1 MRNRICRT
9 LFWLAAVFQ
18 ITSLFAS
25 ANTNVHTSWMWHM
38 HQPIYWPDRAPT
50 NHFGDHY
57 QNAYDTIQLKAAG
70 STVPS
75 DDLAGTFGDDNR
87 IQDYAAKNNN
97 AYPHDML
104 QAILGL
110 PNAGGQLNY
119 SGALMENI
127 ASLGARNWGGYP
139 SNWNSY
145 NQQAHGWT
153 TSGGKTRMDLTSF
166 TYHHC
171 IAPFVSDETLEMDI
185 LIDQR
190 QQQIAWGT
198 TGLTSRGFFPAE
210 MCFSERIIPILNKVG
225 ISWSVVSGSH
235 LARTCADYPF
245 MSGSPENIEI
255 PNKADQ
261 LNAAQG
267 TSNYW
272 TTSIDRGC
280 SPSAV
285 APFGYQMHYARYVN
299 PSNGV
304 ASTMLVVPAD
314 MALGWKDS
322 YSTWDVGLIG
332 PIASRNVTNKPSF
345 VLLAHDGDNAWADG
359 YSYWGPGQWADTF
372 ANTVAA
378 PPYNYDPTTVEQ
390 YLSEFPP
397 STNDIV
403 HVEDGG
409 WAYAD
414 QDFGS
419 PIMNNWL
426 WPGTIVVNGR
436 NVVDPSAVTSDDKA
450 DEWRTIIATENRV
463 KTAQQITNSIAG
475 GLYTNRIDQIRD
487 PGYGLVTANPIEL
500 GWHYYLG
507 SLDSGFVYYGCSGTH
522 CASAVVAQSNAVR
535 NVDAIINGNTA
546 LDTTPPTV
554 FIPQRSPWNPG
565 GANFGPEYQLNG
577 NWNAAAPTNTD
588 FWIWTY
594 AYDVSGVANVTLFY
608 RSNGSNEPPTQDEFK
623 TYLGGS
629 NTAAWVQQPMT
640 QRVVAPV
647 LSASPKYIA
656 DYYYTKVTGLS
667 DTYVDY
673 YVNASDTLGNTYNSP
688 IQHVYVSPTPTS
700 GGDTGTVSGCS
711 GRVCVSPVPPVAGN
725 TATITYT
732 PAGGPIASASQ
743 VYIHLGWNNWG
754 TVLSPDAA
762 MTAVSNTWVYTT
774 VVSGT
779 ATQLDCVFNNG
790 TGTWDNNS
798 GQDWKFAVT
807 NGGVSQAPSTPTNLT
822 ANAVSPTEID
832 LGWAASANTLAY
844 IVYRGGTSVATT
856 AATSYNDVNLA
867 TNTQFCYTIA
877 ASNSVGTS
885 AQSAQV
891 CATTLNGSSPNPPAT
906 PTNVT
911 ATAVATNQI
920 NVTWAASSGATS
932 YIVQRGGNTITT
944 VGTTSYLDTGLTPN
958 TTFCYAI
965 AATNTIAGSA
975 FSSSACATTP
985 ATPPAPNFQITS
997 IALQGSNVLL
1007 SWVAPGGSTNVV
1019 QASNGATDG
1028 SYLSNFLAISSPM
1041 IIPGDASASVST
1053 NYLDAGGATNSP
1065 SRYYRIAL
1073 TNVVMLVSTQA
1084 FDNAAQSA
1092 YTSSWT
1098 NGSNGGFGLNPWAL
1112 VTSNGSINNNGFF
1125 VGTSTNSAAGASPG
1139 IDTNGKSWALY
1150 ANSGNTSVAYR
1161 AFASSLPIG
1170 GTLKIDM
1177 RNGYIN
1183 TGGIDGFALRHGNT
1197 TGSTT
1202 NYNAGA
1208 RLQYYFV
1215 GGSNYYTVVDST
1227 GTHTTSAGYTG
1238 TGQHLAVALGVSD
1251 TYTLTI
1257 IDNASGTTNATING
1271 TLAGMAGT
1279 SLDGISLFNMNAGAG
1294 TPYNLYF
1301 NSLLIYP

>member
-1 MRNRICRT
+1 MRNRIRRT
-9 LFWLAAVFQ
+9 LFWLAAIFQ

-25 ANTNVHTSWMWHM
+25 ANTSVHTSWMWHM

-57 QNAYDTIQLKAAG
+57 QDAFDTIQLKAAG

-75 DDLAGTFGDDNR
+75 DDLAGTFGDVNR
-87 IQDYAAKNNN
+87 LNDYTF
-97 AYPHDML
+97 YPHDAVQYMKDN
-104 QAILGL
+104 LGL

-119 SGALMENI
+119 SGALMENVD
-127 ASLGARNWGGYP
+127 SLGSHGWNGYP
-139 SNWNSY
+139 SNWNAS

-153 TSGGKTRMDLTSF
+153 TSGNKPRIDLTNF

-171 IAPFVSDETLEMDI
+171 IAPFVSDETLQMEI
-185 LIDQR
+185 TIDQR
-190 QQQIAWGT
+190 EQQIFWGN
-198 TGLTSRGFFPAE
+198 GSGAQISRGFFPAE
-210 MCFSERIIPILNKVG
+210 MCFSERIIPILNKLG

-235 LARTCADYPF
+235 LARACSDYPF
-245 MSGSPENIEI
+245 MSGSPENMEI

-267 TSNYW
+267 ASNYW

-285 APFGYQMHYARYVN
+285 APFGYEMHYARYVN

-304 ASTMLVVPAD
+304 ASTIMVVPAD

-322 YSTWDVGLIG
+322 YSTWDVGLIS
-332 PIASRNVTNKPSF
+332 PIASRNDVTKPSF

-359 YSYWGPGQWADTF
+359 YSYWGTGQWADQF
-372 ANTVAA
+372 ANTAVSDG
-378 PPYNYDPTTVEQ
+378 YEPTTVEQ

-535 NVDAIINGNTA
+535 NVDAIINGSTA

-577 NWNAAAPTNTD
+577 NWNAASPTNTD
-588 FWIWTY
+588 FWVWTY
-594 AYDVSGVANVTLFY
+594 AYDVSGITNLTLLY

-623 TYLGGS
+623 TYAGGS
-629 NTAAWVQQPMT
+629 NTASWVQQPMT

-647 LSASPKYIA
+647 LSASPEYIA
-656 DYYYTKVTGLS
+656 DYYYTKITGLS

-673 YVNASDTLGNTYNSP
+673 YVSASDTHGNTYNSP

-711 GRVCVSPVPPVAGN
+711 GRVCVLPVPPVAGN

-732 PAGGPIASASQ
+732 PSGTSLTNASQ
-743 VYIHLGWNNWG
+743 VYIHLGWNNWA

-762 MTAVSNTWVYTT
+762 MTAISNTWVYTT
-774 VVSGT
+774 VVSST

-790 TGTWDNNS
+790 AGTWDNNS
-798 GQDWKFAVT
+798 SQDWKFAVT
-807 NGGVSQAPSTPTNLT
+807 NGVVSQAPSTPTNLT
-822 ANAVSPTEID
+822 ASAVSPTEID
-832 LGWAASANTLAY
+832 LGWASSANTLAY
-844 IVYRGGTSVATT
+844 IVYRGGTPIGTT
-856 AATSYNDVNLA
+856 AATSYDDVNLA
-867 TNTQFCYTIA
+867 TNTQYCYTVA

-885 AQSAQV
+885 AQSTQV

-911 ATAVATNQI
+911 ATALATNQI

-932 YIVQRGGNTITT
+932 YIVQRGGSTIAT
-944 VGTTSYLDTGLTPN
+944 VATTSYLDTGLTPS
-958 TTFCYAI
+958 TTYCYAI

-975 FSSSACATTP
+975 FSASACATTP
-985 ATPPAPNFQITS
+985 AAPLAPFVLNSSASNYPGYLLTS
-997 IALQGSNVLL
+997 PGMTLYAAVRGRTLYVATWSPGNYSGSNSNNDHFVL
-1007 SWVAPGGSTNVV
+1007 VSTNVSATTSSAPWGKAGTVAAPTTTVMLCGESQSSYVAWQYLTGTAVTSASNQAVKASTNAGQMQGTIDLV
-1019 QASNGATDG
+1019 QAFGSLPSTLYLCSAAYTTTNGGALVSQAPAGNGNGNIESNE
-1028 SYLSNFLAISSPM
+1028 FLAVPVADIIDSTGSGVLDRLTPSIGFLVQSSQATGSGGCT
-1041 IIPGDASASVST
+1041 ITWASVPGKTYQVMYSDSPGGVWSNLPSAQVT
-1053 NYLDAGGATNSP
+1053 AGSGQSSLSYTDNSATNSMQ
-1065 SRYYRIAL
+1065 RFYKI
-1073 TNVVMLVSTQA
+1073 Q
-1084 FDNAAQSA
+1084 
-1092 YTSSWT
+1092 TS
-1098 NGSNGGFGLNPWAL
+1098 
-1112 VTSNGSINNNGFF
+1112 
-1125 VGTSTNSAAGASPG
+1125 
-1139 IDTNGKSWALY
+1139 Y
-1150 ANSGNTSVAYR
+1150 
-1161 AFASSLPIG
+1161 
-1170 GTLKIDM
+1170 
-1177 RNGYIN
+1177 
-1183 TGGIDGFALRHGNT
+1183 
-1197 TGSTT
+1197 
-1202 NYNAGA
+1202 
-1208 RLQYYFV
+1208 
-1215 GGSNYYTVVDST
+1215 
-1227 GTHTTSAGYTG
+1227 
-1238 TGQHLAVALGVSD
+1238 
-1251 TYTLTI
+1251 
-1257 IDNASGTTNATING
+1257 
-1271 TLAGMAGT
+1271 
-1279 SLDGISLFNMNAGAG
+1279 
-1294 TPYNLYF
+1294 
-1301 NSLLIYP
+1301 